1 MKKIQVLEMDLDEFA
16 QILQTLT
23 DNGQLKEYDG
33 EDDWKHAI
41 KSTFSVE
48 EVLYER
54 TVREKIAKHLGLN
67 EIRYHIKDEDTIILI

>member
-1 MKKIQVLEMDLDEFA
+1 MKKIQVLEMSIDEFA

-33 EDDWKHAI
+33 EDDWNHAI

-48 EVLYER
+48 EILYER

-67 EIRYHIKDEDTIILI
+67 EIRYHINDEDTIILI

>member
-1 MKKIQVLEMDLDEFA
+1 MKKIQVLEMSIDEFA

-33 EDDWKHAI
+33 EDDWNHAI

-48 EVLYER
+48 EILYEG
-54 TVREKIAKHLGLN
+54 TIREKIAKHLGLN